1 MKSIIIITTLLLFS
15 AISVGQSLID
25 TNKTWKVVENANW
38 GASITNTYQF
48 EGDTNI
54 NNLTYQKLFVAAD
67 SACTDWQLHTVM
79 RENASGKV
87 YRYSDYTGEELVYD
101 FELQENDT
109 FEGSYYGAPIELTV
123 DSVDMITLENG
134 EVRKRMILTSNFYSG
149 EEIWIE
155 GVGSLNGLDFVG
167 YNMMTAD
174 HWYELNCY
182 TENDTLKYDNPN
194 YESCFYTTV
203 GMDET
208 VSNHE
213 FSVSPNPFKQQLIV
227 DIDSHDNKVFDIKL
241 INPQGIVVLEKLSVR
256 TGKHILTVQ
265 SLEKGIYLLQLYG
278 NGGLVATKKLIKN

>member
-1 MKSIIIITTLLLFS
+1 MKSIAIITTLLLFS
-15 AISVGQSLID
+15 AITTGQSLID
-25 TNKTWKVVENANW
+25 TNKIWKVVETVNW
-38 GASITNTYQF
+38 GASTTNTYQF

-54 NNLTYQKLFVAAD
+54 NNLTYQKLFVATD
-67 SACTDWQLHTVM
+67 SACNDWQLHTLM
-79 RENASGKV
+79 REDTSGKV
-87 YRYSDYTGEELVYD
+87 YRFTENTGENLVYD

-109 FEGSYYGAPIELTV
+109 FEGSYYGASIELTV
-123 DSVDMITLENG
+123 DSVDMTTLENG
-134 EVRKRMILTSNFYSG
+134 ELRKRMILSNDFYAA

-167 YNMMTAD
+167 YNMITAD

-213 FSVSPNPFKQQLIV
+213 FSVSPNPFKRQIIV
-227 DIDSHDNKVFDIKL
+227 DIDSHDIKVFDIRL
-241 INPQGIVVLEKLSVR
+241 LNPQGIVVLEKLSVR

-265 SLEKGIYLLQLYG
+265 SLEKGIYLLQLYK
-278 NGGLVATKKLIKN
+278 NDGLVATKKLIKN